1 MRRDRSEAQ
10 GLRGVTLAAQ
20 LRPRGGLSLWLG
32 AALVAVLI
40 AAAVVSLIW
49 TPYAPTAIDIPHK
62 LARPSAAHWF
72 GTDNLG
78 RDVASQILA
87 GSRIS
92 ILVGVIA
99 VGIGLIFGIALG
111 LIAAFSKG
119 LIEDGLMKLSDF
131 VFAFPALLLAIMLTS
146 TFGPGVV
153 NAIIAI
159 GVYNVPIIAK
169 LTRATANGVLSRE
182 YALAARAAGRGPIAI
197 ALDHVLPNIA
207 PALIVQATIQ
217 FAIASLAEA
226 ALSYL
231 GLGAQPPETSWGKM
245 LADAQNVLYN
255 APGLALYPGIAIALS
270 VLGLNLLGDG
280 LRDAL
285 DPKLKVRG

>member
-1 MRRDRSEAQ
+1 M
-10 GLRGVTLAAQ
+10 TL
-20 LRPRGGLSLWLG
+20 PNPVPFRGGASLWFG
-32 AALVAVLI
+32 ATIVVTLI
-40 AAAVVSLIW
+40 AAAGLSLVW
-49 TPYAPTAIDIPHK
+49 TPYPPSAIDIPHK
-62 LARPSAAHWF
+62 LAHPSAAHWF

-87 GSRIS
+87 GSRVS

-99 VGIGLIFGIALG
+99 VGIGLALG
-111 LIAAFSKG
+111 GVLGLVAAFSKG
-119 LIEDGLMKLSDF
+119 LVEDGLMKLSDV
-131 VFAFPALLLAIMLTS
+131 VFAFPALLLAIMLTA

-153 NAIIAI
+153 NAIVAI
-159 GVYNVPIIAK
+159 GVYNVPIIGK
-169 LTRATANGVLSRE
+169 LTRATANSVLSRE
-182 YALAARAAGRGPIAI
+182 YALAARAAGRGPVAIAI
-197 ALDHVLPNIA
+197 DHVLPNIA

-217 FAIASLAEA
+217 FAIAILAEA

-255 APGLALYPGIAIALS
+255 APRLALYPGIALALS

-280 LRDAL
+280 LRDVL
-285 DPKLKVRG
+285 DPKLKARS

>member
-1 MRRDRSEAQ
+1 VNWPFRFR
-10 GLRGVTLAAQ
+10 LRGGA
-20 LRPRGGLSLWLG
+20 SLWLG
-32 AALVAVLI
+32 AALVAALI
-40 AAAVVSLIW
+40 LAAAVSLVW
-49 TPYAPTAIDIPHK
+49 TPYAASAIDIPHK
-62 LARPSAAHWF
+62 LAAPSRAHWF

-78 RDVASQILA
+78 RDVASEILA

-99 VGIGLIFGIALG
+99 VGIGLMFGVVLG
-111 LIAAFSKG
+111 LVAALSKG
-119 LIEDGLMKLSDF
+119 LVEDAIMKLSDF

-153 NAIIAI
+153 NAIVAI

-217 FAIASLAEA
+217 FAIAILAEA

-255 APGLALYPGIAIALS
+255 APRLALYPGVAIALS

-285 DPKLKVRG
+285 DPKLKARS

>member
-1 MRRDRSEAQ
+1 
-10 GLRGVTLAAQ
+10 VTSSTRF
-20 LRPRGGLSLWLG
+20 RPRGGLSLWLG
-32 AALVAVLI
+32 AVLVATLI
-40 AAAVVSLIW
+40 AAAALSLIW
-49 TPYAPTAIDIPHK
+49 TPYPPSAIDIPHK
-62 LARPSAAHWF
+62 LAPPSHAHWF

-87 GSRIS
+87 GSRVS

-99 VGIGLIFGIALG
+99 VGIGLAFGIVLG

-131 VFAFPALLLAIMLTS
+131 MFAFPALLLAIMLTA

-217 FAIASLAEA
+217 FAIAILAEA

-231 GLGAQPPETSWGKM
+231 GLGAQPPQTSWGKM

-255 APGLALYPGIAIALS
+255 APRLALYPGVAIALS

-285 DPKLKVRG
+285 DPKLKARG

>member
-1 MRRDRSEAQ
+1 MAP
-10 GLRGVTLAAQ
+10 
-20 LRPRGGLSLWLG
+20 LRPRGDPSLWLG
-32 AALVAVLI
+32 AVLVATLI
-40 AAAVVSLIW
+40 AAAALSLVW
-49 TPYAPTAIDIPHK
+49 TPYPPNAIDIPHK
-62 LARPSAAHWF
+62 LAGPSAAHWF

-78 RDVASQILA
+78 RDVASRMLA

-99 VGIGLIFGIALG
+99 VGIGLAFGIVLG
-111 LIAAFSKG
+111 LVAAFSRG
-119 LIEDGLMKLSDF
+119 IVEDGIMKMSDF
-131 VFAFPALLLAIMLTS
+131 MFAFPALLLAIMLTS

-153 NAIIAI
+153 NAIVAI

-169 LTRATANGVLSRE
+169 LTRATANGVLARE
-182 YALAARAAGRGPIAI
+182 YALAARAAGRGPVAI

-217 FAIASLAEA
+217 FAIAILAEA

-245 LADAQNVLYN
+245 LADAQTVLYN

-285 DPKLKVRG
+285 DPKLKARS

>member
-1 MRRDRSEAQ
+1 M
-10 GLRGVTLAAQ
+10 TLSARF
-20 LRPRGGLSLWLG
+20 RPRGGLSLWLG
-32 AALVAVLI
+32 AALVATLV
-40 AAAVVSLIW
+40 AAAALSLIW
-49 TPYAPTAIDIPHK
+49 TPYPPTAIDIPHK
-62 LARPSAAHWF
+62 LAHPSAAHWF

-87 GSRIS
+87 GSRVS

-99 VGIGLIFGIALG
+99 VGIGLVFGIVLG

-119 LIEDGLMKLSDF
+119 LVEDGLMKLSDF

-182 YALAARAAGRGPIAI
+182 YALAARAAGQRADRHRDRSRAAQYRARADRAGDDSIRDRHSGRGG
-197 ALDHVLPNIA
+197 ALLSRPRR
-207 PALIVQATIQ
+207 
-217 FAIASLAEA
+217 A
-226 ALSYL
+226 A
-231 GLGAQPPETSWGKM
+231 A
-245 LADAQNVLYN
+245 
-255 APGLALYPGIAIALS
+255 
-270 VLGLNLLGDG
+270 
-280 LRDAL
+280 
-285 DPKLKVRG
+285 

>member
-1 MRRDRSEAQ
+1 VSLF
-10 GLRGVTLAAQ
+10 GQ
-20 LRPRGGLSLWLG
+20 LRPRGGFSLWLG
-32 AALVAVLI
+32 AALVVMLI
-40 AAAVVSLIW
+40 VAAALSLIW
-49 TPYAPTAIDIPHK
+49 TPYPPSAIDIPHK

-99 VGIGLIFGIALG
+99 VGIGLVFGIVLG

-131 VFAFPALLLAIMLTS
+131 VFAFPALLLAIMLTA

-159 GVYNVPIIAK
+159 GIYNVPIIAK

-197 ALDHVLPNIA
+197 AIDHVLPNIA

-217 FAIASLAEA
+217 FAIAILAEA

-255 APGLALYPGIAIALS
+255 APRLALYPGIAIALS

-285 DPKLKVRG
+285 DPKLKARG

>member
-1 MRRDRSEAQ
+1 VRLAVSFR
-10 GLRGVTLAAQ
+10 LRGGA
-20 LRPRGGLSLWLG
+20 SLWLG

-40 AAAVVSLIW
+40 AAAVVSLFW
-49 TPYAPTAIDIPHK
+49 TPYPPAAIDVPHK
-62 LARPSAAHWF
+62 LAPPSAAHWF

-78 RDVASQILA
+78 RDVASQVLA
-87 GSRIS
+87 GSRVS
-92 ILVGVIA
+92 ILVGLIA
-99 VGIGLIFGIALG
+99 VGIGLGFGVVFG
-111 LIAAFSKG
+111 LMAAFAKG
-119 LIEDGLMKLSDF
+119 LIEDAIMRLSDF

-153 NAIIAI
+153 NAIVAI

-169 LTRATANGVLSRE
+169 LTRATANGVLARE

-197 ALDHVLPNIA
+197 AFDHVLPNIA

-217 FAIASLAEA
+217 FAIAILAEA

-231 GLGAQPPETSWGKM
+231 GLGAQPPQASWGKM
-245 LADAQNVLYN
+245 LADAQNVLYS
-255 APGLALYPGIAIALS
+255 APSLALYPGVAIALS
-270 VLGLNLLGDG
+270 VLGLNLMGDG

-285 DPKLKVRG
+285 DPKLKARA

>member
-1 MRRDRSEAQ
+1 
-10 GLRGVTLAAQ
+10 VTLSARF
-20 LRPRGGLSLWLG
+20 RPPGGLSLWLG
-32 AALVAVLI
+32 AALVATLI
-40 AAAVVSLIW
+40 AAAALSLVW
-49 TPYAPTAIDIPHK
+49 TPYPPTAIDIPHK
-62 LARPSAAHWF
+62 LAPPSAAHWF

-87 GSRIS
+87 GARVS

-99 VGIGLIFGIALG
+99 VGIGLTFGIVLG

-119 LIEDGLMKLSDF
+119 VVEDGIMKLSDF

-197 ALDHVLPNIA
+197 AIDHVLPNIA

-217 FAIASLAEA
+217 FAIAILAEA

-231 GLGAQPPETSWGKM
+231 GLGAQPPQTSWGKM

-255 APGLALYPGIAIALS
+255 APRLALYPGIAIALS

-285 DPKLKVRG
+285 DPKLKARG

>member
-1 MRRDRSEAQ
+1 
-10 GLRGVTLAAQ
+10 
-20 LRPRGGLSLWLG
+20 LSLWLG
-32 AALVAVLI
+32 AVLVATLI
-40 AAAVVSLIW
+40 VAALLSLVW
-49 TPYAPTAIDIPHK
+49 TPYPPTAIDIPHK
-62 LARPSAAHWF
+62 LAPPSAAHWF

-87 GSRIS
+87 GSRVS

-99 VGIGLIFGIALG
+99 VGIGLAFGIVLG

-119 LIEDGLMKLSDF
+119 LVEDGLMKLSDF

-197 ALDHVLPNIA
+197 AIDHVLPNIA

-217 FAIASLAEA
+217 FAIAILAEA

-255 APGLALYPGIAIALS
+255 APRLALYPGIAIALS

-285 DPKLKVRG
+285 DPKLKARG